1 MRELVRLNPFQEL
14 TTRHSDIDELFNQF
28 FNLPSYEGGEG
39 TRLTSWEPS
48 MEGYEKDSQY
58 FVRLDL
64 PGIDPKDVEVLAE
77 NDSLI
82 IKGERKK
89 TQEVEEKGYHYRETS
104 YGRFERRLALPKG
117 IEANKIAARYDK
129 GVLEIS
135 MPLPPHLVAKK
146 VPIQIEGGKSEQ
158 PKAA

>member
-1 MRELVRLNPFQEL
+1 MRELVRWNPFQEL
-14 TTRHSDIDELFNQF
+14 TIGHSDLDELFNQF
-28 FNLPSYEGGEG
+28 FNITSYEGGVVS
-39 TRLTSWEPS
+39 RQTSWVPS
-48 MEGYEKDSQY
+48 IEGYEKEGQY

-64 PGIDPKDVEVLAE
+64 PGVDPKDVEVLAE

-89 TQEVEEKGYHYRETS
+89 AQEVEEKGYHYRETS

-117 IEANKIAARYDK
+117 IETNKIAARYDK
-129 GVLEIS
+129 GILEIS
-135 MPLPPHLVAKK
+135 IPLPPRLVAKK

>member
-1 MRELVRLNPFQEL
+1 MRKLVRWNPFQEL

-28 FNLPSYEGGEG
+28 FNLPSYEVGVV
-39 TRLTSWEPS
+39 TRQTSWVPS
-48 MEGYEKDSQY
+48 IEGYEKEDQY

-89 TQEVEEKGYHYRETS
+89 AHEVEEKGYHYRETS

-117 IEANKIAARYDK
+117 LETNKIAARYDK
-129 GVLEIS
+129 GILEIS
-135 MPLPPHLVAKK
+135 IPLPPRLVAKK
-146 VPIQIEGGKSEQ
+146 VPIQIEGGRSEQ